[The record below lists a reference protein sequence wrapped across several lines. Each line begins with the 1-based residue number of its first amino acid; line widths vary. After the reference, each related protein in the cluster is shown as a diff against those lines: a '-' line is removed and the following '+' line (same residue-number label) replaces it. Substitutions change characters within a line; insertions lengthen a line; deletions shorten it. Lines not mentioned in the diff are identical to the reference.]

1 MAYASQMI
9 EKLRHI
15 FNQYFVGTPI
25 IVRSPGRINIIGE
38 HIDYNGGLVLPS
50 AIDKYIYVAISKR
63 DDTRIVIYSV
73 NFDLIVESDLNELS
87 PTADFSTYVFGV
99 VNQINQRGYSISG
112 FNLVIDGDIPV
123 GAGLSSSAALESAV
137 TFALNQLFQLGISK
151 LDIVSIAQSA
161 ERTFAGVNCGVMDMF
176 ASVFGQESSAL
187 KLDCDT
193 LEFEYIPLILDGYS
207 LVLLN
212 SNVKHSLASSEYNVR
227 RDQCEIGLN
236 LVKEKCPEVSSFRDV
251 SLRHLVDYVEPF
263 DDIIFNRCS
272 YVVNEMRRV
281 NEACEYLKEGNL
293 IALGQLLYAT
303 HDGLSQDYEVS
314 CFELDFLVESIK
326 ESQHVI
332 GARMMGGGFGGCTL
346 NIIKNEAIDLVT
358 GQLKKT
364 YAEATGLELEVI
376 NVNTVSGSSLV
387 N

>member
-1 MAYASQMI
+1 MKKHLLS
-9 EKLRHI
+9 I
-15 FNQYFVGTPI
+15 FNQHYEGTPLV
-25 IVRSPGRINIIGE
+25 VRSPGRINIIGE

-50 AIDKYIYVAISKR
+50 AINKYIYVAISKR
-63 DDTRIVIYSV
+63 EDTRIVIYSV
-73 NFDLIVESDLNELS
+73 NFDQIVEADLNELS

-137 TFALNQLFQLGISK
+137 AFAINQLFQLGISK
-151 LDIVSIAQSA
+151 LDIVSIAQTA

-176 ASVFGQESSAL
+176 ASVFGQENSAL

-227 RDQCEIGLN
+227 RNQCEIGLK
-236 LVKEKCPEVSSFRDV
+236 LIKEKCPEVSSFKDV
-251 SLRHLVDYVEPF
+251 SLRHLVDCVQPF

-293 IALGQLLYAT
+293 KALGQLLYAT
-303 HDGLSQDYEVS
+303 HDGLSHDYEVS

-326 ESQHVI
+326 ENEHVL

-346 NIIKNEAIDLVT
+346 NIIKNEAIDLIT
-358 GQLKKT
+358 EQLKKT
-364 YAEATGLELEVI
+364 YAEATGLELEVVTI
-376 NVNTVSGSSLV
+376 NAVSGSEIV